1 MLGPIATEQAREGSV
16 FNLLLATS
24 EVTPLWGRR
33 ADLDWLEKWWDDPG
47 GCPVAVVTGPA
58 GVGKTRL
65 VTHFAAR
72 RPESWVTGW
81 LNPGHG
87 ADAVAAVQA
96 AGDLALILV
105 DDADERTD
113 TAAVLEY
120 LAASGRG
127 APQVRVVLI
136 SRAADLTAG
145 LERTL
150 PDRYRSVSAS
160 RIT

>member
-1 MLGPIATEQAREGSV
+1 MADRFRQRRQAKAEAECQCDSVLGPIATEQAREGSV

-33 ADLDWLEKWWDDPG
+33 ADLDWWSLWDDPG

-81 LNPGHG
+81 LDPG
-87 ADAVAAVQA
+87 
-96 AGDLALILV
+96 
-105 DDADERTD
+105 
-113 TAAVLEY
+113 TAPTRLPR
-120 LAASGRG
+120 SGRLMT
-127 APQVRVVLI
+127 RH
-136 SRAADLTAG
+136 
-145 LERTL
+145 
-150 PDRYRSVSAS
+150 
-160 RIT
+160 